1 MGHGPEGAERPPIQH
16 QTAVFGESLNQMQP
30 KRDNVQYQDQERRGA
45 NTDILEATRQEVEHL
60 RRDNAAPALI
70 ESDEK
75 SIQGAS
81 SMINTQLL
89 DVNSVD
95 PALSSFID
103 SQIQREYENTGD
115 SKERAAG
122 GEVKHITPRE
132 AEESNT
138 VGQTMMTAGGL
149 DIDPKYSHSK
159 SPIHITAALSKDSS
173 AN

>member
-1 MGHGPEGAERPPIQH
+1 MGPR
-16 QTAVFGESLNQMQP
+16 LD
-30 KRDNVQYQDQERRGA
+30 KVQYQDQERRGA

-70 ESDEK
+70 DSDEK

-89 DVNSVD
+89 DVNSAD

-103 SQIQREYENTGD
+103 SQIRYENTGE

-122 GEVKHITPRE
+122 GEVKQITPRE
-132 AEESNT
+132 GDESNT

-159 SPIHITAALSKDSS
+159 SPVHITAALSKDSS